1 MVANE
6 RRAYFLESACF
17 NSCAFNSVTVKLTLR
32 PLPSPNETR
41 KAKYKAARAKTGR
54 CGLLLVGQ
62 AADHLAKCLMLRSGI
77 ALPEEV
83 SKLNRRVLHRT
94 TRWHCEQRIRS
105 LLRGIETS
113 GRRLRCS
120 KSLVLCLPFAVTS
133 NLAQVTGAEF
143 VPPDRKNPPA

>member
-6 RRAYFLESACF
+6 RRVYFLESACF

-62 AADHLAKCLMLRSGI
+62 AADHLAKCLMLRSSV
-77 ALPEEV
+77 ALAEKV
-83 SKLNRRVLHRT
+83 SELNGL
-94 TRWHCEQRIRS
+94 E
-105 LLRGIETS
+105 LPA
-113 GRRLRCS
+113 GR
-120 KSLVLCLPFAVTS
+120 LVGTVKNEYVVSFA
-133 NLAQVTGAEF
+133 A
-143 VPPDRKNPPA
+143 